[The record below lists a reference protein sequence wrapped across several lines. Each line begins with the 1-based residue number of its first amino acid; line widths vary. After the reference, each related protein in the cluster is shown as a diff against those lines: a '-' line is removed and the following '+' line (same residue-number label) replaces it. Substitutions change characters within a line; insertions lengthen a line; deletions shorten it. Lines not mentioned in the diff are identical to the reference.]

1 MSRGDSF
8 PLREAARCKGH
19 IPSVYW
25 DVFDDLLTVYLLHLA
40 YDGVILS
47 LDRVIASFI
56 VPEVSVLSEQAE

>member
-8 PLREAARCKGH
+8 SLREAARYKGH

-25 DVFDDLLTVYLLHLA
+25 DVFNDLLTVYLLHLA

-47 LDRVIASFI
+47 LNGVITSFI
-56 VPEVSVLSEQAE
+56 IPEVSILLE